1 MLMKRSLYN
10 SLVPLNTKLTLLY
23 NAATDKFLVFKSGL
37 LDCEWSYENLSPSL
51 YATLKDG
58 GFIVD
63 DSKDER
69 LEIIQTTLQANNRTD
84 SFHLI
89 INPTLQCN
97 FRCWY
102 CYEEHKYSKM
112 GSEIIC
118 NIKKLIHNLIIQK
131 KNLTISFFGGE
142 PLIYYSEVWR
152 PIIEYAKL
160 ECTSNNLKFSCNATS
175 NGFLFTQSIIK
186 ELSQLNFNYVQ
197 ITLDGNETLHNQI
210 RYTADNHGSYRRI
223 ISNIILLVKYGIG
236 VILRFNYTPDNIES
250 IKDVAKEFSELSK
263 EQRNLIHVSLHRV
276 WQEADVDSSTL
287 EHTISAFTKVGI
299 AAKPTLFGE
308 YCYAD
313 KGNSVVINYNGDL
326 YKCTAVDFFNT
337 PRDGYLTANG
347 QLCWE
352 NDSLNYRISHMFSNK
367 ACHSCRI
374 FPLCHGGCS
383 TRPLKYPEGYC
394 IMKYDEDKKD
404 ETILQRFLYKLR
416 TNPIWQKVLYS
427 SNLYKS

>member
-1 MLMKRSLYN
+1 MKSYSIIYTCASYADAARSFEQIFTELGYRMSENIEN
-10 SLVPLNTKLTLLY
+10 SDILIIMDRRHLDSILAKKLLKKIIL
-23 NAATDKFLVFKSGL
+23 FIFKSDISLFWDVDISSIDYIFIGL
-37 LDCEWSYENLSPSL
+37 D
-51 YATLKDG
+51 T
-58 GFIVD
+58 
-63 DSKDER
+63 
-69 LEIIQTTLQANNRTD
+69 
-84 SFHLI
+84 
-89 INPTLQCN
+89 
-97 FRCWY
+97 
-102 CYEEHKYSKM
+102 
-112 GSEIIC
+112 
-118 NIKKLIHNLIIQK
+118 NIKILYPWPNLCHEILPPI
-131 KNLTISFFGGE
+131 
-142 PLIYYSEVWR
+142 PLSTQVFDGNFSNN
-152 PIIEYAKL
+152 